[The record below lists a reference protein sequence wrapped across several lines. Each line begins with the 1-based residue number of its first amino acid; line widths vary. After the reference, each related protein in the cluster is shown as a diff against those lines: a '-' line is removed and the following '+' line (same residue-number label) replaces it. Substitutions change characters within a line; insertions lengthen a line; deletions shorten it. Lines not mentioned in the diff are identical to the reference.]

1 MNTWPAKAWIEALDL
16 QPHPEGG
23 YFREVYRSAGSIPR
37 AVLPSGFQGGDR
49 AYCTSIYFLLPSTAC
64 SRLHRIASDELWHFY
79 TGSSLTLHVILPTG
93 EYQPLRLG
101 INLDQGEQLQQVVPA
116 GAWFGAT
123 VDMPDSFSLVG
134 CTVAPGFDFRDF
146 ELGDRQQLQ
155 QQFPQHQRLIERLT
169 L

>member
-1 MNTWPAKAWIEALDL
+1 MNTWPAKAWIEALGL

-49 AYCTSIYFLLPSTAC
+49 PYCTSIYFLLPSTAC

-79 TGSSLTLHVILPTG
+79 TGSSLRIHVILPTG
-93 EYQPLRLG
+93 EYQALRLG

-123 VDMPDSFSLVG
+123 VDAPDSFSLVG

-169 L
+169 P

>member
-1 MNTWPAKAWIEALDL
+1 M
-16 QPHPEGG
+16 
-23 YFREVYRSAGSIPR
+23 
-37 AVLPSGFQGGDR
+37 
-49 AYCTSIYFLLPSTAC
+49 
-64 SRLHRIASDELWHFY
+64 
-79 TGSSLTLHVILPTG
+79 ILPTG

-101 INLDQGEQLQQVVPA
+101 MNIDQGEQWQQVVPA

-123 VDMPDSFSLVG
+123 VDAPDSFSLVG

-169 L
+169 P